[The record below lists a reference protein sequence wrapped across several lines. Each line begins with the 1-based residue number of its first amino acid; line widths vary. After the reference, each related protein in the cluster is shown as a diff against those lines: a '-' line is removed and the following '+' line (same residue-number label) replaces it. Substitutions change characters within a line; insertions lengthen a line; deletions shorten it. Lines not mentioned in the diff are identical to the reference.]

1 MPDVVS
7 SLDAMS
13 PLKTMTR
20 GYVVAQ
26 ASDGTI
32 INCHIYDIAGQE
44 RYKALGLLY
53 YQRYCRPLL
62 RRLPD

>member
-1 MPDVVS
+1 MENTLRLNIQKNRNKYINLVS

-26 ASDGTI
+26 ASDGKI
-32 INCHIYDIAGQE
+32 INKKEQVKINYNFNI
-44 RYKALGLLY
+44 
-53 YQRYCRPLL
+53 
-62 RRLPD
+62 